1 MAKALEGNGDLADPI
16 AQAPREIQVKQAPAT
31 GENSGFV
38 LQCGEGR
45 GNLPPACG
53 FRGREGVGAGART
66 AKTWGRNVADA
77 NGQAAS
83 EAGGAE
89 AGSGETVIIKKYAN
103 RRLYNTAAST
113 YVTLEHL
120 SDMVRQGVDFIVLD
134 AKTGEEI
141 TRSVLTQIIFEQ
153 ESRGQN
159 LLPVQFLRRLIRFY
173 GDQMQGFLPPYLEMS
188 MESFTKAQEKMREN
202 MSRAFGAT
210 TPMAAFEEQAQ
221 RNMALFQQA
230 LSMWTPFA
238 TGAQGTP
245 FQPGKAAAGSQDED
259 KDEQLVELRKQMEA
273 MQKQLDAMAKR

>member
-1 MAKALEGNGDLADPI
+1 
-16 AQAPREIQVKQAPAT
+16 
-31 GENSGFV
+31 
-38 LQCGEGR
+38 
-45 GNLPPACG
+45 
-53 FRGREGVGAGART
+53 
-66 AKTWGRNVADA
+66 VADA
-77 NGQAAS
+77 NGPASNEASAQA
-83 EAGGAE
+83 GAQVE
-89 AGSGETVIIKKYAN
+89 PVVIKKYAN

-120 SDMVRQGVDFIVLD
+120 SAMVREGVDFIVLD
-134 AKTGEEI
+134 AKTGEDI

-188 MESFTKAQEKMREN
+188 MESFSKAQEKMREN

-221 RNMALFQQA
+221 RNMAMFQQA
-230 LSMWTPFA
+230 LSMWSPF
-238 TGAQGTP
+238 TQS
-245 FQPGKAAAGSQDED
+245 AAGKPGAEAGDDDAS
-259 KDEQLVELRKQMEA
+259 KDEQLAELRKQMEA

>member
-1 MAKALEGNGDLADPI
+1 MAAD
-16 AQAPREIQVKQAPAT
+16 
-31 GENSGFV
+31 S
-38 LQCGEGR
+38 
-45 GNLPPACG
+45 
-53 FRGREGVGAGART
+53 
-66 AKTWGRNVADA
+66 
-77 NGQAAS
+77 NGQAAG

-89 AGSGETVIIKKYAN
+89 ARSKDLGEPVVIKKYAN
-103 RRLYNTAAST
+103 RRLYNTAASS
-113 YVTLEHL
+113 YVTLDHL
-120 SDMVRQGVDFIVLD
+120 SEMVREGVDFVVLD
-134 AKTGEEI
+134 AKTGEDI

-188 MESFTKAQEKMREN
+188 MESFAKAQDKMREN

-245 FQPGKAAAGSQDED
+245 FQGGKAAAGSDNED
-259 KDEQLVELRKQMEA
+259 KDEQLAELRKQMEA
-273 MQKQLDAMAKR
+273 MQKQLDLMARPKG

>member
-1 MAKALEGNGDLADPI
+1 VGD
-16 AQAPREIQVKQAPAT
+16 
-31 GENSGFV
+31 G
-38 LQCGEGR
+38 
-45 GNLPPACG
+45 
-53 FRGREGVGAGART
+53 
-66 AKTWGRNVADA
+66 
-77 NGQAAS
+77 NGQAAGG
-83 EAGGAE
+83 AGGAAQDE
-89 AGSGETVIIKKYAN
+89 PVIIKKYAN
-103 RRLYNTAAST
+103 RRLYNTAASS

-120 SDMVRQGVDFIVLD
+120 SDMVREGIDFVVQD
-134 AKTGEEI
+134 AKSGDDI

-230 LSMWTPFA
+230 LTMWSPFA
-238 TGAQGTP
+238 AGAKGTP
-245 FQPGKAAAGSQDED
+245 FPGMPSAPSQSGDDAE
-259 KDEQLVELRKQMEA
+259 KDAQVAELRRQMEA
-273 MQKQLDAMAKR
+273 MQQQLDAMAARKP